1 MQPLVTELTGQNG
14 GYATAAYAKITAV
27 KEVIHMNIADRIQ
40 HLRKAKGISQEELS
54 DKIGVSRQ
62 AVSKWESE
70 QSTPDIDKIILLSN
84 YFETTTDYLIKGI
97 EPTTEHISEAEHKE
111 KPNALIFTL
120 AGTILN
126 AVGLIAAFAIEL
138 TKQTPLSIGIGFIIL
153 IMGTGIFKAGQIINS
168 DKKRH
173 ARNLFA
179 AVNIWLLMFIPLS
192 QIANIIAGV
201 THGFSPSISPFPE
214 IESTF
219 TALTVFII
227 LYLPICIITDITV
240 WLKSKKNTQ

>member
-1 MQPLVTELTGQNG
+1 MQPLVAELTGHNG

-40 HLRKAKGISQEELS
+40 HLRKAKGISQEELA

-70 QSTPDIDKIILLSN
+70 QSTPDIDKIILLSD

-97 EPTTEHISEAEHKE
+97 EPTEENKPTAEHKE

-138 TKQTPLSIGIGFIIL
+138 TKQTPLSLGIGFIIL

-168 DKKRH
+168 DKKGRH
-173 ARNLFA
+173 ATCL
-179 AVNIWLLMFIPLS
+179 PLS
-192 QIANIIAGV
+192 IYG
-201 THGFSPSISPFPE
+201 
-214 IESTF
+214 
-219 TALTVFII
+219 
-227 LYLPICIITDITV
+227 C
-240 WLKSKKNTQ
+240 